1 MEENCIGRAYLV
13 LNGLVPTGGGEVLTH
28 CRLEVDDLA
37 VVEGW
42 RLDTF
47 WRHSRG
53 RIGGG
58 RFTR

>member
-13 LNGLVPTGGGEVLTH
+13 LNGLVPTSGGEVLTH

-42 RLDTF
+42 RLDVF
-47 WRHSRG
+47 SRHPRERESASR
-53 RIGGG
+53 I
-58 RFTR
+58 TK